1 MTGQVDEVAREVSLM
16 VAPRLHFGRAVE
28 LTHSAIGA
36 DAAAEQR

>member
-16 VAPRLHFGRAVE
+16 AAPRLLFSRAVE
-28 LTHSAIGA
+28 LMHSAIGA